1 MVFRKI
7 GNIFVLNSG
16 IKKVVFRG
24 AYNSKKKMKNSQSK
38 SRLIVERGF
47 RDLIKRL
54 LKISPGF
61 ALLSFCFYTFT
72 NQLSAQGRE
81 KEIML
86 RNGWF
91 IQSARVVTEPGEMIS
106 TLKYKPRNWYP
117 ATVPTTVLAALVACK
132 VYSDPYPGMSL
143 RSLPGMQYP
152 VGDIFSRI
160 PMPPESPFAC
170 SWWYRTEFSSE
181 SDPSN
186 KTLWLAFD
194 GINFRAN
201 VWLNG
206 QRIADEWQVAGTYRN
221 YEFNVSNMVSPGKV
235 NVLAVEVFP
244 PQPTDL
250 QYNWVDVNPAPPD
263 KDMGI
268 WKPVK
273 IKVTGPVAVRNVA
286 VFSNLE
292 LPSMKTA
299 QLKISADLKNATAN
313 TITGILKGEIE
324 TIKFEQT
331 VEIKGNSTQ
340 RVTFSSKDFQQLN
353 LSNPRVWWP
362 AKLGVQNLYQAKLEF
377 ITDQQVSDLQNVQF
391 GIREVSSE
399 LTAEGHRLF
408 KINGKNILIRGAMWW
423 PDMLLRSSPQ
433 RQEWEL
439 RYALDM
445 NLNLLR
451 MDGKFEDEH
460 FLEMCD
466 RYGML
471 LMPGWC
477 CCDHWELWKD
487 WDEEDTSIASASLTD
502 QIRLFRNHPSML
514 TWLLADD
521 VPPPPDVE
529 KIYTAILKENDWPNP
544 YQTHNGMESENA
556 RHTLSE
562 STGYKMSGPYVW
574 VPPSYWLTDRKKG
587 GAFGFVTE
595 TSPTA
600 AIPPVESLCKMLPSD
615 SQWPIGDS
623 WNFRSGGGVFRTQNI
638 KVFTEAL
645 NARLGQ
651 ARNIEDYALK
661 AQLMAYEAQRAMF
674 EAYGQNKY
682 LSTGVVHEMLNNAWP
697 SLIWNLYDYYLCP
710 AGAYFGT
717 KKACEPLHI
726 QYAYNDHSIV
736 VVNSLY
742 EDFPGMKVTAR
753 VFDLNL
759 NEKFSKEAMISV
771 TSDASIKVFSI
782 PEINGISTTYFI
794 LLKLESP
801 KGEIVSSNFYWLSTK
816 MDSIDL
822 DKTEWYFTPTKSFA
836 DLTGLNDLKSASVRL
851 TSKSVQSATG
861 EDITHVKI
869 ENPSNNLAF
878 FLRLRVSKGY
888 GGEEVLP
895 VLWQDNYFSLMPGEI
910 REITAKY
917 KHSDLN
923 GRDPIVEVEGWNV
936 KRTSK

>member
-1 MVFRKI
+1 
-7 GNIFVLNSG
+7 
-16 IKKVVFRG
+16 
-24 AYNSKKKMKNSQSK
+24 
-38 SRLIVERGF
+38 
-47 RDLIKRL
+47 
-54 LKISPGF
+54 
-61 ALLSFCFYTFT
+61 
-72 NQLSAQGRE
+72 
-81 KEIML
+81 
-86 RNGWF
+86 
-91 IQSARVVTEPGEMIS
+91 MIS

-132 VYSDPYPGMSL
+132 VYSDPFPGMSL

-181 SDPSN
+181 SDLSN

-194 GINFRAN
+194 GITFRAN

-331 VEIKGNSTQ
+331 VELKGNSTQ

-487 WDEEDTSIASASLTD
+487 WDEE
-502 QIRLFRNHPSML
+502 
-514 TWLLADD
+514 
-521 VPPPPDVE
+521 
-529 KIYTAILKENDWPNP
+529 
-544 YQTHNGMESENA
+544 
-556 RHTLSE
+556 
-562 STGYKMSGPYVW
+562 
-574 VPPSYWLTDRKKG
+574 
-587 GAFGFVTE
+587 
-595 TSPTA
+595 
-600 AIPPVESLCKMLPSD
+600 
-615 SQWPIGDS
+615 
-623 WNFRSGGGVFRTQNI
+623 
-638 KVFTEAL
+638 
-645 NARLGQ
+645 
-651 ARNIEDYALK
+651 
-661 AQLMAYEAQRAMF
+661 
-674 EAYGQNKY
+674 
-682 LSTGVVHEMLNNAWP
+682 
-697 SLIWNLYDYYLCP
+697 
-710 AGAYFGT
+710 
-717 KKACEPLHI
+717 
-726 QYAYNDHSIV
+726 
-736 VVNSLY
+736 
-742 EDFPGMKVTAR
+742 
-753 VFDLNL
+753 
-759 NEKFSKEAMISV
+759 
-771 TSDASIKVFSI
+771 
-782 PEINGISTTYFI
+782 
-794 LLKLESP
+794 
-801 KGEIVSSNFYWLSTK
+801 
-816 MDSIDL
+816 
-822 DKTEWYFTPTKSFA
+822 
-836 DLTGLNDLKSASVRL
+836 
-851 TSKSVQSATG
+851 
-861 EDITHVKI
+861 
-869 ENPSNNLAF
+869 
-878 FLRLRVSKGY
+878 
-888 GGEEVLP
+888 
-895 VLWQDNYFSLMPGEI
+895 
-910 REITAKY
+910 
-917 KHSDLN
+917 
-923 GRDPIVEVEGWNV
+923 
-936 KRTSK
+936 

>member
-1 MVFRKI
+1 MQNSKGNIERKLRARIIRVFRI
-7 GNIFVLNSG
+7 TAGFV
-16 IKKVVFRG
+16 
-24 AYNSKKKMKNSQSK
+24 
-38 SRLIVERGF
+38 
-47 RDLIKRL
+47 
-54 LKISPGF
+54 
-61 ALLSFCFYTFT
+61 LLSFCLSAFT
-72 NQLSAQGRE
+72 NSLSAQGKE
-81 KEIML
+81 KELML
-86 RNGWF
+86 RNGWY
-91 IQSARVVTEPGEMIS
+91 IQSVRFVPERGEVIS
-106 TLKYKPRNWYP
+106 TPQYKPRNWYP
-117 ATVPTTVLAALVACK
+117 ATVPTTVVAALVARK
-132 VYSDPYPGMSL
+132 VYSDPFPGMSL

-152 VGDIFSRI
+152 IGAESFSRI
-160 PMPPESPFAC
+160 QMPPESPFAC
-170 SWWYRTEFSSE
+170 SWWYRTEFFLAAE
-181 SDPSN
+181 HRD
-186 KTLWLAFD
+186 KTVWLAFD

-206 QRIADEWQVAGTYRN
+206 QRIADEGQVAGTYRN
-221 YEFNVSNMVSPGKV
+221 YEFNISSLVSPEKV

-250 QYNWVDVNPAPPD
+250 QHNWVDVNPSPPD
-263 KDMGI
+263 KNMGI
-268 WKPVK
+268 WKPVN

-286 VFSNLE
+286 VVSHLE
-292 LPSMKTA
+292 LPSMKAAHLT
-299 QLKISADLKNATAN
+299 ISAELKNATAN

-324 TIKFEQT
+324 TIKFEQA
-331 VEIKGNSTQ
+331 VELKGNIAK
-340 RVTFSSKDFQQLN
+340 RVTFNSTDFQQLN

-362 AKLGVQNLYQAKLEF
+362 AKLGKQNLYHVKLEF
-377 ITDQQVSDLQNVQF
+377 ITNQQVSDLQNVQF

-423 PDMLLRSSPQ
+423 PEMLLRSSPQ

-487 WDEEDTSIASASLTD
+487 WDEEDYSIASASLTD

-521 VPPPPDVE
+521 IPPPPDVE
-529 KIYTAILKENDWPNP
+529 KIYISILKENDWPNP
-544 YQTHNGMESENA
+544 YQSH
-556 RHTLSE
+556 
-562 STGYKMSGPYVW
+562 SGPKKRTLIEPAGYEHGPYIW
-574 VPPSYWLTDRKKG
+574 VPPSYWLTDLKKG
-587 GAFGFVTE
+587 GAFGFNTE

-600 AIPPVESLCKMLPSD
+600 AIPPVESLRKMFPSD
-615 SQWPIGDS
+615 SDWPINDS
-623 WNFRSGGGVFRTQNI
+623 WIFHGGANVIKTKNI
-638 KVFTEAL
+638 KLFTEAL
-645 NARLGQ
+645 NSRLGQ
-651 ARNIEDYALK
+651 AQNLEDYALK

-682 LSTGVVHEMLNNAWP
+682 LSTGVVHECLSNAWP

-710 AGAYFGT
+710 GGAYFGT
-717 KKACEPLHI
+717 KKACEPLHV
-726 QYAYNDHSIV
+726 QYAYHDRSIF

-742 EDFPGMKVTAR
+742 EDFPDMKVTAR

-759 NEKFSKEAMISV
+759 NEKFSKEALITI
-771 TSDASIKVFSI
+771 TSDTSIKVFGI
-782 PEINGISTTYFI
+782 PEIKGISTTCFV
-794 LLKLESP
+794 LLRLENP
-801 KGEIVSSNFYWLSTK
+801 KGEIASSNFYWLSTK
-816 MDSIDL
+816 MDSL
-822 DKTEWYFTPTKSFA
+822 DWDKSEWYFTPTKSFA
-836 DLTGLNDLKSASVRL
+836 DLTGLKNIKHASVNL
-851 TSKSVQSATG
+851 TSKSEQSANG
-861 EDITHVKI
+861 EDITHLKI
-869 ENPSNNLAF
+869 VNPSNNLAF
-878 FLRLRVSKGY
+878 FLRLRISQGS

-910 REITAKY
+910 REITAIY

-923 GRDPIVEVEGWNV
+923 GTAPVVEVEGWNV
-936 KRTSK
+936 IRSSERF